1 MHVQIVPVVQ
11 SRQGLSVLCD
21 HSTNKVVSDLDL
33 QQQFCYGANCTY
45 MYVTNVLFMAGQYI
59 LEE

>member
-45 MYVTNVLFMAGQYI
+45 IEQ
-59 LEE
+59 E